1 MKRVIGRYLVV
12 LSTGYIFLY
21 YSELA
26 FWASYDPVGMAF
38 PGIVVTWLG
47 YSLFAFL
54 FLCIVDHFR
63 VRTVWSLFLAAA
75 AYGWLVE
82 GVFAQTM
89 YLDFPV
95 NLSWT
100 GLAWHA
106 TLTVLVGWYQVRRVL
121 VDAGIRRILLVA
133 AIIGAVYG
141 LWAVFWW
148 LEPGHRVKALVDAGR
163 TDVALVHF
171 ALYALVTTVVLI
183 IAYWVEGRTRA
194 TFAPSRGERWVLVA
208 FTALYYGV
216 VVAPAHPHSLL
227 MLPPLL
233 GLVYLALRRNRRDE
247 HGASLISA
255 AGGRPSIARCALL
268 IIVAVVALAIYA
280 VALALGLQIPSNYW
294 MLFTTT
300 PLGALLFIASV
311 IRVFRRRGAVAS

>member
-1 MKRVIGRYLVV
+1 
-12 LSTGYIFLY
+12 
-21 YSELA
+21 
-26 FWASYDPVGMAF
+26 MAF

-63 VRTVWSLFLAAA
+63 VHTVWSLVLAAA

-106 TLTVLVGWYQVRRVL
+106 TFTVLIGWYHVRGVLVGDRR
-121 VDAGIRRILLVA
+121 RRILRVA

-171 ALYALVTTVVLI
+171 ALYALVTTAVLI
-183 IAYWVEGRTRA
+183 VAYWVEGRTHA
-194 TFAPSRGERWVLVA
+194 SFAPSRVERWVLFA
-208 FTALYYGV
+208 FTALFYGV
-216 VVAPAHPHSLL
+216 GVAPA
-227 MLPPLL
+227 
-233 GLVYLALRRNRRDE
+233 
-247 HGASLISA
+247 
-255 AGGRPSIARCALL
+255 
-268 IIVAVVALAIYA
+268 
-280 VALALGLQIPSNYW
+280 
-294 MLFTTT
+294 
-300 PLGALLFIASV
+300 
-311 IRVFRRRGAVAS
+311 